1 MYARSLLV
9 LIDGLG
15 DDPIPAWDGLTPF
28 ERAEHPH
35 MDRLAAQGKLE
46 EVSVC
51 GQDLVPGS
59 LTCILRLLGVPKE
72 KIPANRA
79 YLELLA
85 EGRDVSE
92 YEMVLRCNVISQDSA
107 GRLVSFNGM
116 GLTPRELRE
125 IAGLFNH
132 FAHTIEFLH
141 LSDYRNLLIM
151 NRKKAVLD
159 VLTAPPHESMGM
171 VVDDLL
177 ADLKAASLEM
187 KVFTQEADR
196 LLQKYSRNDLRY
208 RLYPWGAS
216 CRTEFPSFRALHGMD
231 GALVGQTEIV
241 RGIGKALG
249 MEVPPL
255 QYCTADID
263 TDVREKLA
271 VTRRM
276 LSRYPFVMTHFNG
289 TDEAA
294 HRHDYEGKARF
305 ISRIDR
311 EFLGPLLE
319 RGTDS
324 LQIVICGDHVTSSV
338 TGRHT
343 RGKGPVLSAWISGTG
358 TAAPVRGDDDL
369 LEFIRKVGK
378 QNG

>member
-1 MYARSLLV
+1 MRSLLI

-15 DDPIPAWDGLTPF
+15 DDPIPAWNGLTPF
-28 ERAEHPH
+28 ERASHPH
-35 MDRLAAQGKLE
+35 MDRLAARGRTDA
-46 EVSVC
+46 VSICEADV
-51 GQDLVPGS
+51 VPGS

-72 KIPANRA
+72 DFPANRA

-85 EGRDVSE
+85 QDRDVSE

-116 GLTPRELRE
+116 GLSGRELEE

-151 NRKKAVLD
+151 NRKDAVLQ
-159 VLTAPPHESMGM
+159 VQTAPPHESMGM
-171 VVDDLL
+171 PVDELL
-177 ADLKAASLEM
+177 AELKDASLEM
-187 KVFTQEADR
+187 KVFTEKADH
-196 LLQKYSRNDLRY
+196 LLERYNRNGLTY

-216 CRTEFPSFRALHGMD
+216 CRTEIPSFRSLHGLD
-231 GALVGQTEIV
+231 GAIVAQTEIV
-241 RGIGKALG
+241 RGIGKALR

-255 QYCTADID
+255 SYCTADID

-271 VTRRM
+271 VTCRM
-276 LSRYPFVMTHFNG
+276 LHRYPFVMTHFNG

-305 ISRIDR
+305 ISRIDK

-319 RGTDS
+319 HVTEPLRI
-324 LQIVICGDHVTSSV
+324 LICGDHVTSSV

-343 RGKGPVLSAWISGTG
+343 RGKGQVL
-358 TAAPVRGDDDL
+358 TAIAGGEGSVPSIRNYHDII
-369 LEFIRKVGK
+369 EFLRKAVDE
-378 QNG
+378 ND